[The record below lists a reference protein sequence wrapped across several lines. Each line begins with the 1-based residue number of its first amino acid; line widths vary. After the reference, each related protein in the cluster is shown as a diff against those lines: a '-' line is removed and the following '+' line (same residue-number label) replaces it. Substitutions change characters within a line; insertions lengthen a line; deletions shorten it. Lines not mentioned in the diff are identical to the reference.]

1 MSNSISRPYRANLFH
16 FVGQGARQAPAAE
29 EKHRPQT
36 FREEAFN
43 VLTHGAGAALAVIGT
58 AALTVRAARGGS
70 ATAVVSA
77 LLYGFS
83 LIFLYTASTLYHA
96 AGVPEVKRRRRIW
109 DHCSIFL
116 LILGSY
122 IPLCL
127 VTIGGA
133 LGWTLFLT
141 NAVLAAA
148 GVISRVV
155 NMSRGKSRLS
165 VALYLVMGWLVLPAI
180 GPVVRALPPVG
191 LGLLVAG
198 GVAYTAGVYF
208 YKKDGPYMHV
218 IWHLFVLAGS
228 ILQYGCIF
236 LCCT

>member
-1 MSNSISRPYRANLFH
+1 MNHSISRPYQEGPLELLR
-16 FVGQGARQAPAAE
+16 QGVSQEGR

-43 VLTHGAGAALAVIGT
+43 VLTHGAGAVLAVIGT
-58 AALTVRAARGGS
+58 AVLTVRAAMGTGG
-70 ATAVVSA
+70 AAAVISA

-96 AGVPEVKRRRRIW
+96 AGVPEVKRKRRIW

-133 LGWTLFLT
+133 LGWTLFLI
-141 NAVLAAA
+141 NAALAAV

-155 NMSRGKSRLS
+155 TMSKGKSKLS
-165 VALYLVMGWLVLPAI
+165 VVLYLVMGWLVLPAI
-180 GPVVRALPPVG
+180 GPVIRTLPPVG
-191 LGLLVAG
+191 LWLLVAG
-198 GVAYTAGVYF
+198 GVAYTAGIWF

-228 ILQYGCIF
+228 ALQYGCIF

>member
-1 MSNSISRPYRANLFH
+1 MNNSMSRPYREDALELLR
-16 FVGQGARQAPAAE
+16 QGMPQVQAAE

-43 VLTHGAGAALAVIGT
+43 VLTHGAGAVLAAAGT
-58 AALTVRAARGGS
+58 VALTVRAVQGGRL
-70 ATAVVSA
+70 TAVVSA

-96 AGVPEVKRRRRIW
+96 AGVPEVKRKRRIW

-133 LGWTLFLT
+133 LGWTLFLV

-155 NMSRGKSRLS
+155 TMSRGKSKLS

-180 GPVVRALPPVG
+180 GPVVRALPPLG
-191 LGLLVAG
+191 LWLLVAG
-198 GVAYTAGVYF
+198 GVAYTAGIYF

-228 ILQYGCIF
+228 ALQYACIF